1 MYIGTVFVRV
11 TNVFESRNWYVSKL
25 NLQIHWE
32 TDKICAFKL
41 GETDITIVQQEL
53 DLTKDVTY
61 NIFCDNV
68 IKQRDELIKK
78 GVEVSEL
85 KHWNNIVYFSFRDPD
100 GNLLEMCSNMY

>member
-53 DLTKDVTY
+53 D
-61 NIFCDNV
+61 
-68 IKQRDELIKK
+68 
-78 GVEVSEL
+78 
-85 KHWNNIVYFSFRDPD
+85 
-100 GNLLEMCSNMY
+100 